1 MSSWFKKLFSK
12 SEPQEIEMKGSP
24 KQEQQQLELEQAAEK
39 AHDRKKMEERLASL
53 NKELG
58 VETDP
63 IEKVKKEIELT
74 KLSCELNELNPF
86 LKSICDQEL
95 MRLETLLKKLYEEQQ
110 LGDWDRSSEKSV
122 VGNTFFSDFGGGK
135 KKMNKSKR
143 TKSKKSKRTKSN
155 KSKRTKSKK
164 SKRTKSKK
172 SK

>member
-53 NKELG
+53 NKELE

-74 KLSCELNELNPF
+74 KLSCKLNELNPF

-95 MRLETLLKKLYEEQQ
+95 MRLETLLKTLYEEQQ
-110 LGDWDRSSEKSV
+110 LGDWDRSSKKSV
-122 VGNTFFSDFGGGK
+122 GDIFFSDFGGGK

-143 TKSKKSKRTKSN
+143 TKSKKSKRTKSK